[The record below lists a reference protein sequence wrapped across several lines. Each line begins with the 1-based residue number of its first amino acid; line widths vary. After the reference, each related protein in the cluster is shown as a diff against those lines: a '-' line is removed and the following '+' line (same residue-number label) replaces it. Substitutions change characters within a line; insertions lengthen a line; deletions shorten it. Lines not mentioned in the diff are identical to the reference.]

1 MNKVGNKPKHFGSS
15 ASPIQHS
22 NTHHSALEM
31 SCGENIMATEKIQ
44 GILDTVGNLSVLE
57 LNELVKELQEQWGVT
72 AAVATAPAAGGG
84 GGAVEAA
91 APVEE
96 QTEFSVIIKEAGAQ
110 KIQVIKAVRE
120 VVPSLGLKEAKDVV
134 DAAPKAVLENATKE
148 DAQKAKEKLEAAGA
162 VVEIK

>member
-1 MNKVGNKPKHFGSS
+1 
-15 ASPIQHS
+15 
-22 NTHHSALEM
+22 
-31 SCGENIMATEKIQ
+31 MATEKIQ

-72 AAVATAPAAGGG
+72 AAVASAPSGPSSPVA
-84 GGAVEAA
+84 EA